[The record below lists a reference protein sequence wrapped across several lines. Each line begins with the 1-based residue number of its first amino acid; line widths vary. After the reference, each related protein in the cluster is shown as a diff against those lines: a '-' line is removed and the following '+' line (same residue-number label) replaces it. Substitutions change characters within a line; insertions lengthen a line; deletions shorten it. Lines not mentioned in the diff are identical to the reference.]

1 MTRAIDL
8 VVFDLDGTL
17 VDSLPDLAAA
27 ANAALRRLGL
37 PQHPIEAHR
46 RMIGG
51 GEKTYVQRFLGPDHT
66 HFFDQALT
74 FYLQHYTQHLGDQ
87 TRQYPGVS
95 ETLSRLSPL
104 RMAVLSNKRED
115 LSRRV
120 LEVTGLMGFFQT
132 VRGGDSYGVLKPSPE
147 GLSALIR
154 ELGGEPA
161 RTLMVGDKPEDILA
175 GRESG
180 VQTAAVSYGYGDLEA
195 IVAANPNTLLDAF
208 SQLENLLRT

>member
-1 MTRAIDL
+1 MTRSIDL

-74 FYLQHYTQHLGDQ
+74 FYLQHYTRHLGDQ

-95 ETLSRLSPL
+95 ATLSRLSPL

-120 LEVTGLMGFFQT
+120 LEVTGLIGFFQA

-147 GLSALIR
+147 GLSALIG

-175 GRESG
+175 GRHSG

-195 IVAANPNTLLDAF
+195 IVAANPNNLLDAF
-208 SQLENLLRT
+208 SQLEDLLRA